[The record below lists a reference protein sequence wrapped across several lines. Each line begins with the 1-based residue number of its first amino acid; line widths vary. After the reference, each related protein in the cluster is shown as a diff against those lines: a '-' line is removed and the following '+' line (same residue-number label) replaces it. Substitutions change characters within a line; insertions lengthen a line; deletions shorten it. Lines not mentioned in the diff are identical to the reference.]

1 MTDAP
6 PLLVVEDDPRVAGEL
21 VRGLRAAGFGVELC
35 TRGEGVLAKV
45 VAQPLAAVVLDWML
59 PDVQGEEL
67 LRALTERRRL
77 PVIVLTARTDL
88 ATRLRAFDAGAIDF
102 VGKPFFMEELAAR
115 LRTRIGAPP
124 ARDEVVAFAGVTLD
138 LRGRRVRGPDGEI
151 ALTRHELDVLAY
163 LVARPGRAVSRAHL
177 AEHALSLGGGCEPR
191 TIDSHVSRLRRK
203 LGGAGAA
210 ISPVWGIGYRFDPP
224 AAEARGGREP

>member
-67 LRALTERRRL
+67 LRALTERRRC
-77 PVIVLTARTDL
+77 R
-88 ATRLRAFDAGAIDF
+88 
-102 VGKPFFMEELAAR
+102 
-115 LRTRIGAPP
+115 
-124 ARDEVVAFAGVTLD
+124 
-138 LRGRRVRGPDGEI
+138 
-151 ALTRHELDVLAY
+151 
-163 LVARPGRAVSRAHL
+163 
-177 AEHALSLGGGCEPR
+177 
-191 TIDSHVSRLRRK
+191 
-203 LGGAGAA
+203 
-210 ISPVWGIGYRFDPP
+210 
-224 AAEARGGREP
+224 